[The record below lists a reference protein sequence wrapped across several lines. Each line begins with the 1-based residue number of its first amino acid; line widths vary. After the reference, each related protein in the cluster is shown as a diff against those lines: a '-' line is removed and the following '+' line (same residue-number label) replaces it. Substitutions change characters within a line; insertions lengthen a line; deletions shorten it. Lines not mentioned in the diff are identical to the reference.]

1 MVPAKDFIIYK
12 NFPLCPMI
20 IEQPDNLAIRSK
32 TKYDRSNR
40 RPLQVFATAI
50 DHSGFVHEVFVPANK
65 SYSYTS

>member
-1 MVPAKDFIIYK
+1 
-12 NFPLCPMI
+12 MI
-20 IEQPDNLAIRSK
+20 IEQPDNLAIHSK
-32 TKYDRSNR
+32 TKYDLSNR